1 MKQVASSLAAS
12 LLCLLVAASACN
24 SKSDQAAAG
33 GGPPGAGG
41 PGGGPG
47 GPAQVLDYG
56 VLTIQ
61 PRTAELHSDYP
72 TVLQGQADVEIRPKV
87 EGFIDQVLVDEG
99 AHVRKGQLLFRLNSD
114 EADQQVRAAQSA
126 VLSAQADVTTAQL
139 DVSKTEPLVAD
150 KILSAYTL
158 NAYRATLQ
166 AKKALLAQSRA
177 SLIGTQKTQSYTRI
191 TSPVDGVIGTLP
203 YKLGSL
209 VNATSTQPLTTVSS
223 NSSVRAYF
231 SINEKDALTYSEA
244 DKGLSAAQRLARL
257 PRVQLVLANGQLY
270 QRAGRVEAAS
280 GLVNSSTGSVQV
292 RADFPNPDGLLHSG
306 ATGRVRVPQTV
317 PNALLVPQAATY
329 ELQGKRFVYV
339 VGAGNEVV
347 NTAIDVLPLTN
358 GLNYVVSSGLKAGDQ
373 IVTEGV
379 NNLQDGQ
386 AIKPRPV
393 TAATATA
400 TATPAAASVAS
411 AR

>member
-24 SKSDQAAAG
+24 SDAGQGAAG

-41 PGGGPG
+41 PGG
-47 GPAQVLDYG
+47 PARVLDYE

-61 PRTAELHSDYP
+61 PRTAELHTDYP

-99 AHVRKGQLLFRLNSD
+99 AHVHKGQLLFRLNSD

-139 DVSKTEPLVAD
+139 DVAKTEPLVAD

-158 NAYRATLQ
+158 NAYRAALQ
-166 AKKALLAQSRA
+166 AKKALVAQARA
-177 SLIGTQKTQSYTRI
+177 TLTGAQKTQSYSRI
-191 TSPVDGVIGTLP
+191 TSPVEGVIGTLP

-209 VNATSTQPLTTVSS
+209 VSATSTQPLTTVSS
-223 NSSVRAYF
+223 NRSVRAYF
-231 SINEKDALTYSEA
+231 SINEKAALALGEA
-244 DKGLSAAQRLARL
+244 DKGLSAAQRLAKVPAVR
-257 PRVQLVLANGQLY
+257 LVLANGQLY
-270 QRAGRVEAAS
+270 PTAGRVEAAS

-339 VGAGNEVV
+339 VGAGNKVV
-347 NTAIDVLPLTN
+347 NTAIEVLPLTD
-358 GLNYVVSSGLKAGDQ
+358 GLNYVVSSGLKAGDH

-393 TAATATA
+393 AAG
-400 TATPAAASVAS
+400 AAPSAAPVAS

>member
-1 MKQVASSLAAS
+1 MKQVASSLAAG
-12 LLCLLVAASACN
+12 LLCLMVAASGCS
-24 SKSDQAAAG
+24 SKSDQGAAG
-33 GGPPGAGG
+33 GGPPGAG
-41 PGGGPG
+41 PGGPG

-56 VLTIQ
+56 VLTLQ
-61 PRTAELHSDYP
+61 PRTAELHTDYP

-99 AHVRKGQLLFRLNSD
+99 ARVRKGQLLFRLNSD

-126 VLSAQADVTTAQL
+126 VLSAQADVASAQL
-139 DVSKTEPLVAD
+139 DVSKTEPLVAE
-150 KILSAYTL
+150 KILSAYNL

-177 SLIGTQKTQSYTRI
+177 TLVGTQKTQSYTRI

-209 VNATSTQPLTTVSS
+209 VSATSTQPLTTVSS
-223 NSSVRAYF
+223 NGSVRAYF
-231 SINEKDALTYSEA
+231 SINEKDALTFGEA
-244 DKGLSAAQRLARL
+244 DKGLSTAQRLAKL
-257 PRVQLVLANGQLY
+257 PAVQLVLANGQLY
-270 QRAGRVEAAS
+270 SRAGRVEAAS

-292 RADFPNPDGLLHSG
+292 RADFANPDGLLRSG
-306 ATGRVRVPQTV
+306 ATGQVRVPQTV
-317 PNALLVPQAATY
+317 PQALLVPQDATY

-339 VGAGNEVV
+339 VGTGNKVV
-347 NTAIDVLPLTN
+347 NTPIEVLPLTD

-400 TATPAAASVAS
+400 AATTASPATAS
-411 AR
+411 R